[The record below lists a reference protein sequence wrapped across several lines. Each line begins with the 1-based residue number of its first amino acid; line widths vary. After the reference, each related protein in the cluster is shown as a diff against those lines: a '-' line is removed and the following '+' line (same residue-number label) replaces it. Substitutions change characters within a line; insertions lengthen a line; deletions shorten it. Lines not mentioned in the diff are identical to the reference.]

1 MLDIELLIFIIGS
14 IVGSFLNVCIYR
26 IPKNISL
33 IKPGSHCPNCKK
45 PIPIYYN
52 IPVISWILLKGKC
65 GNCKTRISLRYPL
78 VELLSGLLTLATFLH
93 FGFSGEF
100 FIFTTFIYFLI
111 VISFI
116 DLDTQLILNKLLVLL
131 LIAGITLNLVFKVI
145 PWPDALLG
153 VIAGGS
159 LMLLVSLLGKI
170 VFKKESLGMGDVKL
184 AAVAGFF
191 LGWKMILFAT
201 FFSFFFSLPILI
213 VLMAT
218 GKLKFGQYVPLGPFL
233 ALALIT
239 FVYWGQIIVE
249 WYCKMFVENGI

>member
-52 IPVISWILLKGKC
+52 IPIISWILLKGKC
-65 GNCKTRISLRYPL
+65 RNCKSRISLRYPL
-78 VELLSGLLTLATFLH
+78 VELLSGLLTLITFLR

-100 FIFTTFIYFLI
+100 LIFIIFIYFLI

-116 DLDTQLILNKLLVLL
+116 DLDIKLILNKLLVLMFAVG
-131 LIAGITLNLVFKVI
+131 IALNLVFKVI
-145 PWPDALLG
+145 PWQDALLG
-153 VIAGGS
+153 VVAGGL
-159 LMLLVSLLGKI
+159 LMIFVGLLGKI
-170 VFKKESLGMGDVKL
+170 VFKKESLGMGDVKF

-201 FFSFFFSLPILI
+201 FLGFFFSLPVLI
-213 VLMAT
+213 VLMAM
-218 GKLKFGQYVPLGPFL
+218 GKVKFGQYVPLGPFL
-233 ALALIT
+233 AMALII
-239 FVYWGQIIVE
+239 FVYWGQIIVD
-249 WYCKMFVENGI
+249 WYLKTFVENGI